1 MLKKLLIVVLVIVVI
16 GLVLLTRDWDSPE
29 LGQALLDKVSE
40 ATGVQMTATGFR
52 FNLLKGV
59 ELSGVQ
65 ASSVEEDGRE
75 FSFSLDEL
83 VFEHRVMPL
92 LSGTVAIDRIVLE
105 RPQFELVDSPEE
117 AGAEAES
124 EEPVVTEQEAPAE
137 SEEGPSFALEVR
149 QILIR
154 DGVVVMKTRGEPGET
169 RVEDLDFE
177 MQNLKFDPTAESLAA
192 LSADGELSIAQV
204 LLGTSTLSDVRSRFQ
219 LASAVFDLLDL
230 SFSTPHGEFAGEMQV
245 DFNLV
250 PFVYTL
256 TAEGNP
262 LDLNSMVGASD
273 GFGPGVVQL
282 EAEGVG
288 AETKDVKARGG
299 MQLAAGEFPNVTM
312 FTGVDQALG
321 KTVLVGAQY
330 EATEASFRLENN
342 VVTLAPFR
350 FTSEIARLDL
360 EGTVNLEGPIDLG
373 FAVATPREGLDI
385 EGVGASVLDVLSD
398 DQGWVPV
405 PMSVTGTLEEPRVR
419 PDSQA
424 LIAQAGSGVKREA
437 KEAATEAAKE
447 GLRGLLG
454 NRN

>member
-117 AGAEAES
+117 AG
-124 EEPVVTEQEAPAE
+124 
-137 SEEGPSFALEVR
+137 
-149 QILIR
+149 
-154 DGVVVMKTRGEPGET
+154 
-169 RVEDLDFE
+169 
-177 MQNLKFDPTAESLAA
+177 
-192 LSADGELSIAQV
+192 QV
-204 LLGTSTLSDVRSRFQ
+204 LLGTSTLSDVQSRFQ
-219 LASAVFDLLDL
+219 LASAVFDLLEL

-245 DFNLV
+245 DFNPV

-262 LDLNSMVGASD
+262 LDLNSMVGARE

-288 AETKDVKARGG
+288 ADTKDVKASGG
-299 MQLAAGEFPNVTM
+299 IQLAAGEFPAVEL
-312 FTGVDQALG
+312 FTGVDQTLG

-385 EGVGASVLDVLSD
+385 EGVGANVLDVLSD

-424 LIAQAGSGVKREA
+424 LIAQAGSGLKREA

-447 GLRGLLG
+447 GFRGLLG